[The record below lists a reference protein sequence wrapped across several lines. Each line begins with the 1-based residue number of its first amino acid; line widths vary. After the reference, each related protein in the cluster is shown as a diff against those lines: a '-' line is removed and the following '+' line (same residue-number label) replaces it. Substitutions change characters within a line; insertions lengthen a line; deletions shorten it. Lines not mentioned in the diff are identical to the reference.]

1 MDGIM
6 CIIRPSDQA
15 VKWWPHI
22 QTAVLKG
29 VVLNGARTTMVID
42 DTIHI
47 PAGLSISV
55 EKNIRMH
62 PETLFRSQ
70 VLTTTCA
77 EKLFLRK
84 YM

>member
-55 EKNIRMH
+55 EKTFVCTRRLYL
-62 PETLFRSQ
+62 EVR
-70 VLTTTCA
+70 
-77 EKLFLRK
+77 FLLQHVQK
-84 YM
+84 NCS